1 MRCRQLKLKPE
12 EDVLAMQQ
20 SETIFDEEMFA
31 DADTLSGVDAD
42 GGKHLSVLVRR
53 LNEKQE
59 QIELGLRNVST
70 AMKDTTQ
77 SSSSLSLVTGDV
89 EFSMETVGFMTDEL
103 SDKLTTNA
111 KAGEGMA
118 IALEKDVSASKT
130 LALTDKELI
139 IAKAKLQELMATG
152 LEQLFQEEVA
162 LNNLNVL
169 KGETNLFD
177 AEKLNIEAAK
187 TLAQDQFNNGLIN
200 EIVLRTKLLKLDAD
214 EINLA
219 KRKQAVKDSMID
231 KNIANVGRLTSAMT
245 SNAEA
250 VANIEYGIAVI
261 SAIRSGLSTRKNL
274 SDKGM
279 LPPAP
284 QIAMALEIASGIAV
298 ATRIRSQFE
307 QGGLIGGRRHAQ
319 GGTVIEAER
328 GEFVM
333 RRDAVESIGVD
344 NLEAMN
350 AGGGGVTVNVS
361 GNVMTDEFVEGEL
374 AEKIADAVRRGT
386 DFGIS

>member
-1 MRCRQLKLKPE
+1 
-12 EDVLAMQQ
+12 
-20 SETIFDEEMFA
+20 
-31 DADTLSGVDAD
+31 
-42 GGKHLSVLVRR
+42 
-53 LNEKQE
+53 
-59 QIELGLRNVST
+59 
-70 AMKDTTQ
+70 
-77 SSSSLSLVTGDV
+77 
-89 EFSMETVGFMTDEL
+89 
-103 SDKLTTNA
+103 
-111 KAGEGMA
+111 
-118 IALEKDVSASKT
+118 
-130 LALTDKELI
+130 
-139 IAKAKLQELMATG
+139 
-152 LEQLFQEEVA
+152 
-162 LNNLNVL
+162 
-169 KGETNLFD
+169 
-177 AEKLNIEAAK
+177 
-187 TLAQDQFNNGLIN
+187 
-200 EIVLRTKLLKLDAD
+200 
-214 EINLA
+214 
-219 KRKQAVKDSMID
+219 MID